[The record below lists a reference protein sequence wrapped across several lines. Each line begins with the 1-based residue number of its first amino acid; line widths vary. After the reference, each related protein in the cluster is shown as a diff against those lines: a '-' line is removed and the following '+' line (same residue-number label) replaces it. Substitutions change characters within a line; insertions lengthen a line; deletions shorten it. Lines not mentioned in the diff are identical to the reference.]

1 MKVAIITYSTYG
13 HINIL
18 AKSIQEGVEKTGL
31 ASQVDRFQVPETLS
45 EDVLTAIHAPPKD
58 ASIPIATVDT
68 LVEYDAF
75 LFGIPTRFGNLPT
88 QFLDFFDKTGKL
100 WAEGSLYHKPVG
112 VFVSTGSQQGGQET
126 TIRSFLT
133 YVSHHGLIYI
143 PLGYGT
149 AFPHLTNFDEIHGG
163 TPYGAGTIAG
173 TDGSKQPNEIELT
186 IGGIQG
192 ESFAK
197 SASKIVSGTKSE
209 EPTVVATP
217 QEPKEEKVE
226 SKKAPAPAAAKR
238 NATPAKPEKEDSS
251 SCIKCVI
258 M

>member
-13 HINIL
+13 HINVL

-31 ASQVDRFQVPETLS
+31 ATKVDRFQVPETLS
-45 EDVLTAIHAPPKD
+45 EDVLAAIHAPPKD

-75 LFGIPTRFGNLPT
+75 LFGIPTRFGNLPA

-112 VFVSTGSQQGGQET
+112 VFVSTGGQQGGQET

-143 PLGYGT
+143 PLGYGA

-173 TDGSKQPNEIELT
+173 TDGSKQPNETELA
-186 IGGIQG
+186 IAKIQG
-192 ESFAK
+192 ESFTK
-197 SASKIVSGTKSE
+197 SASKFVSTKSE
-209 EPTVVATP
+209 EPTAVATP
-217 QEPKEEKVE
+217 EKPTEEKV
-226 SKKAPAPAAAKR
+226 KPAPASAPAAKR
-238 NATPAKPEKEDSS
+238 NATPSTPEKEDSS

-258 M
+258 V